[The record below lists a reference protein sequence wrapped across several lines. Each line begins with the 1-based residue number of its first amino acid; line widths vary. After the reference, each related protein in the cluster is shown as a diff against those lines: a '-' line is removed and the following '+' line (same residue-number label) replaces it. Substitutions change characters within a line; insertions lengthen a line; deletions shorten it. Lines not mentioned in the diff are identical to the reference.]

1 MTWPPTPEYLVENN
15 VDIPDLVYD
24 LLAWVLCGDS
34 DDDAVSAERPTM
46 SEQKHRN
53 GESIIQDLVLG
64 RGVSLNRGAVQR

>member
-46 SEQKHRN
+46 SEQKQRN
-53 GESIIQDLVLG
+53 GESIVQDLVSG
-64 RGVSLNRGAVQR
+64 RRMSLNRGAVQR